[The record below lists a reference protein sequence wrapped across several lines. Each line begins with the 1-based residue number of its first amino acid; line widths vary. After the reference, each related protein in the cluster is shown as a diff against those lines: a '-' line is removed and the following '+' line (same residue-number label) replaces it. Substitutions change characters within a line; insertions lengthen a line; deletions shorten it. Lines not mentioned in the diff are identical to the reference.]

1 MYMLFSLLIGV
12 ALDAVLDS
20 LLATLLLSL
29 IGGSLML
36 LLVVL
41 SIYSRKEEHRVRAR
55 QALRALAGNRRQPT
69 IRKPKML
76 RNSTVR
82 QRRRIRLGMR
92 RSAK

>member
-1 MYMLFSLLIGV
+1 MYMLLSLLIGV

-36 LLVVL
+36 LLVLL
-41 SIYSRKEEHRVRAR
+41 SIYSRKEEHRVRAQ
-55 QALRALAGNRRQPT
+55 QALRALASHRRQPT
-69 IRKPKML
+69 IRKPRVL
-76 RNSTVR
+76 RNNTVR
-82 QRRRIRLGMR
+82 QRRRIRFGMR